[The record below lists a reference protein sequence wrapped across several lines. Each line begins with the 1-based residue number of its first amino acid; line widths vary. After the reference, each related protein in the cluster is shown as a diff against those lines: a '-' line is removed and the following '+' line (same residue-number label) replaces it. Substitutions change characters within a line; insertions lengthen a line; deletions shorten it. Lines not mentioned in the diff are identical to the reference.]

1 MLNAAAAIILLYGG
15 WEVMRGTLTLG
26 GLVAFLEYRTDL
38 AGPVRTVGFLLNQW
52 TRAMASASRIFD
64 ILDAE
69 SAVTDK
75 PDAINLLARQP
86 QGHVRFE
93 HVGFGYEADRP
104 ILRDIEMD
112 APPGKLIA
120 LLGPSGSGKSTITQL
135 LPRFYDVTA
144 GRITIDGLD
153 IRDITL
159 ASLRATVG
167 IVLQDP
173 FLFSATIHENI
184 AYGRPDATREQVIR
198 VAQAARLHEFI
209 ESMPDG
215 YETWVGERGITLS
228 GGQRQRIAIAR
239 TLLLDPRVLILDDA
253 TSSVDM
259 ETEYLIQQALAE
271 LLRGR
276 TTFVIAQRLR
286 TVRNADEIVVLK
298 DGHVAERGRHEELIE
313 QDGLYREIYD
323 LELRDQEDLAQLEA
337 DAGREEA
344 IAG

>member
-1 MLNAAAAIILLYGG
+1 
-15 WEVMRGTLTLG
+15 
-26 GLVAFLEYRTDL
+26 
-38 AGPVRTVGFLLNQW
+38 
-52 TRAMASASRIFD
+52 
-64 ILDAE
+64 
-69 SAVTDK
+69 
-75 PDAINLLARQP
+75 
-86 QGHVRFE
+86 
-93 HVGFGYEADRP
+93 
-104 ILRDIEMD
+104 MD

>member
-1 MLNAAAAIILLYGG
+1 
-15 WEVMRGTLTLG
+15 MRGTLTLG

-75 PDAINLLARQP
+75 PDAINLLARKP

-93 HVGFGYEADRP
+93 HVGFGYEVDRP